1 MAIQLGSPVRIRTIC
16 FDATGTL
23 FDVREPV
30 GTTYARL
37 AERCGMLADPLRLAE
52 GFRHAL
58 RLAPPLA
65 FPGARAGELPA
76 HERRWWRGIVDAAF
90 AAAGVPAVP
99 AELFEAIFSHYAGGG
114 AWRLYDDTLPA
125 LAALHCRGY
134 ALAIVSNFDSRLT
147 RLVDELGIGPLVHAT
162 VCSTRAGAAKPD
174 ARIFRHALEL
184 LGARPTESLHV
195 GDDPAADVAGALAAG
210 LRAVCIDRRAE
221 REGAAPSSPPT
232 ISSLASLEPL
242 LEGQHRVQE

>member
-1 MAIQLGSPVRIRTIC
+1 VALQLDSPVRIRTIC

-23 FDVREPV
+23 FDVRDPV

-37 AERCGMLADPLRLAE
+37 AERFGVLADPLRLAD
-52 GFRHAL
+52 GFRDAL

-76 HERRWWRGIVDAAF
+76 HERRWWRAIVDAAF
-90 AAAGVPAVP
+90 AAAGAPAVP

-114 AWRLYDDTLPA
+114 AWKRYDDTLSA
-125 LAALHCRGY
+125 LAALRRRGY
-134 ALAIVSNFDSRLT
+134 ALAIVSNFDGRLI
-147 RLVDELGIGPLVHAT
+147 RLVDELGIGPLVTAT

-174 ARIFRHALEL
+174 TRIFRHTLEL
-184 LGARPTESLHV
+184 LGARPAESLHV

-210 LRAVCIDRRAE
+210 LRAVRIDRRAE
-221 REGAAPSSPPT
+221 PEGAGLHSVPT
-232 ISSLASLEPL
+232 VSSLAGLEPL
-242 LEGQHRVQE
+242 LEGQHRLDE